1 MVAQQKPTQHCKVII
16 SPFKKKFFFSIN
28 IHCPEVVSFVH
39 KSAKQRP
46 PKKSKKSLQWKRQWS
61 IDQTEVQLPLM
72 GFLGSSA
79 GKESACSAGDSGSI
93 SGLGRS
99 TGEGNSSPL
108 QYSGLENSMD
118 CVVQWGP
125 KESDTVS
132 YFPFHFS
139 PLTFY
144 QPGCPGHTENLLRV
158 SSLHLS
164 NGILIRVSET

>member
-1 MVAQQKPTQHCKVII
+1 MCFFPGDAMV
-16 SPFKKKFFFSIN
+16 SN
-28 IHCPEVVSFVH
+28 
-39 KSAKQRP
+39 
-46 PKKSKKSLQWKRQWS
+46 
-61 IDQTEVQLPLM
+61 LP
-72 GFLGSSA
+72 A
-79 GKESACSAGDSGSI
+79 NAGDARDT
-93 SGLGRS
+93 GLIPGLERFP
-99 TGEGNSSPL
+99 GEGNSSPL